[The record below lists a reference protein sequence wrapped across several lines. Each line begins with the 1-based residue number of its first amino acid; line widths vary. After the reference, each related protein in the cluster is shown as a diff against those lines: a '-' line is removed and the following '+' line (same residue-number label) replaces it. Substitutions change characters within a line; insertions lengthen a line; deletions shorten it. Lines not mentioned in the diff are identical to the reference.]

1 VRTKR
6 VLATVLVGFLA
17 TLGTV
22 VGLAAPAQ
30 AAVLTGSLTPP
41 SGLGGSGFYSVDTSA
56 NTLYI
61 SVNAGN
67 MASGYCMTV
76 YIDISRTGNVPS
88 GSGTHYDARA
98 ARTCQPNS
106 QRYSG
111 TQYEGST
118 YGTDIT
124 GVQKLAICYGPL
136 NQTGTC
142 HVYIG
147 TLSQIQAINPVSS
160 STDYCTRFWSR
171 NSSGT
176 NLYYGAG
183 NVFSCSS

>member
-1 VRTKR
+1 MWGCWWGGLSGYSEVSYRIEEIGYSNVNRAATSGGTR
-6 VLATVLVGFLA
+6 PLLASAAAGLLTA
-17 TLGTV
+17 LGVV

-56 NTLYI
+56 NTLYV

-76 YIDISRTGNVPS
+76 YIDIARTGGVPS

-124 GVQKLAICYGPL
+124 GVQKLAICYAPL

-142 HVYIG
+142 HMY
-147 TLSQIQAINPVSS
+147 
-160 STDYCTRFWSR
+160 
-171 NSSGT
+171 
-176 NLYYGAG
+176 
-183 NVFSCSS
+183 